1 MLNERSDELVPLLFL
16 DTTHEIV
23 DHQAGHRTPSV
34 YNIEKNVKI
43 FINSSFP
50 NISNLLLIILYW
62 TKKSACSK
70 ISQTIPFFLV
80 CACPIV

>member
-34 YNIEKNVKI
+34 YNIEKKVKI

-50 NISNLLLIILYW
+50 NISNLLLIILY
-62 TKKSACSK
+62 
-70 ISQTIPFFLV
+70 
-80 CACPIV
+80 